1 MSYDAAREK
10 TGLEIFSRNIH
21 ILHCLN
27 GEERSMTF
35 GNYLTIPT
43 NKTINHQQSSAKYSQ
58 KYSTL
63 YNTIK
68 SDAITD
74 CNKNHAAINV
84 VVRKRKILIYCL
96 EIKPI
101 RTVKNIFNDFH
112 QKYF

>member
-1 MSYDAAREK
+1 
-10 TGLEIFSRNIH
+10 
-21 ILHCLN
+21 
-27 GEERSMTF
+27 MTF

-84 VVRKRKILIYCL
+84 VVIKRKILIYCR
-96 EIKPI
+96 EIRPL

-112 QKYF
+112 QKYFWYRKNMNLLKSDGGRLAALRGHLPS